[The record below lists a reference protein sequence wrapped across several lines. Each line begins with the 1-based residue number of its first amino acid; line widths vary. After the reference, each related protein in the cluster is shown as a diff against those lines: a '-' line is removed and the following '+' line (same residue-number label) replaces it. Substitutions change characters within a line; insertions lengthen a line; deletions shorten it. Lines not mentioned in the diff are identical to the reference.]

1 MKITLLGT
9 GVRTPFVLHGLAAK
23 GSELGLT
30 EVTLHDLDPG
40 RLDVMQALGSHLCR
54 QWGAQ
59 FDLRAERDPRRALS
73 EARFVFSAIRSGQD
87 RARALDEEIP
97 LKYGILGQET
107 TGPAGFA
114 MAMRTIPE
122 VLALARLIEE
132 VCPAALVV
140 NFTNPVGIIMQAL
153 TDHTAIRAVGVCDG
167 PIEMKRSVA
176 EFLDV
181 SPDEIHVDYFG
192 LNHCGWIHR
201 VLVDGRNRLPEV
213 LDRYEQLRRV
223 DESWRLFDTELVQS
237 IGMLPM
243 EYLYFYYYRD
253 RAVNHIL
260 QSGSTRG
267 AQIEALNDALWPALH
282 NRISA
287 GDLDGAWRAWE
298 RVLEARGASYFSRER
313 GETVD
318 PEDDAVANNPPGEMF
333 EGDGYE
339 GLAIAVMTA
348 AVQRRKVPLIVNVRN
363 MGAIG
368 GLRDGDVVE
377 VTCQVD
383 EHGPHPLAQGSIPP
397 TARALIE
404 PVKEYE
410 RLTVQAAVEGSYSKA
425 LQALLTHPLVGS
437 YPTAKSLL
445 DDYLAVHP
453 GFLQPAEQ
461 AAAEKLARPATSL

>member
-9 GVRTPFVLHGLAAK
+9 GVRTPFVLHGLAATAR
-23 GSELGLT
+23 ELGLS
-30 EVTLHDLDPG
+30 EVTLYDLDIG
-40 RLDVMQALGSHLCR
+40 RLGVMHALGSHLCR
-54 QWGAQ
+54 QWGAT
-59 FDLRAERDPRRALS
+59 FDVRAERDPRHALS
-73 EARFVFSAIRSGQD
+73 GARFVFSAIRAGQD
-87 RARALDEEIP
+87 GARALDEEIS
-97 LKYGILGQET
+97 LKYGVLGQET

-114 MAMRTIPE
+114 MAMRTIPQ

-132 VCPAALVV
+132 VCPAALLV

-153 TDHTAIRAVGVCDG
+153 TEHTGVRAVGVCDG

-176 EFLDV
+176 EFLEV
-181 SPDEIHVDYFG
+181 PPDEMHVDYFG

-201 VLVDGRNRLPEV
+201 VLVDGRDRLPEV
-213 LDRYEQLRRV
+213 LDRYEQLRTA
-223 DESWRLFDTELVQS
+223 DESWRLFDTDLVQT

-253 RAVNHIL
+253 RALNHVL
-260 QSGSTRG
+260 QSGGTRG
-267 AQIEALNDALWPALH
+267 AQVQALNDALWPALYGLV
-282 NRISA
+282 SV
-287 GDLDGAWRAWE
+287 GDLDGAHRAWE
-298 RVLEARGASYFSRER
+298 RALETRGASYFARER
-313 GETVD
+313 GDTLD
-318 PEDDAVANNPPGEMF
+318 PEDHATAENPPGEMF

-348 AVQRRKVPLIVNVRN
+348 AVQRRRVPLIVNVPN

-368 GLRDGDVVE
+368 GLQDDDVVE

-383 EHGPHPLAQGSIPP
+383 EHGPHPLAQGSMPP
-397 TARALIE
+397 AARALIE

-410 RLTVQAAVEGSYSKA
+410 RLTVQAAIEGSYSKA

-445 DDYLAVHP
+445 DEYIAVHTD
-453 GFLQPAEQ
+453 FLQPA
-461 AAAEKLARPATSL
+461 